1 MMGLAV
7 ERLQGGICLVKR
19 FKVTVD
25 GVPYQVEVEDVPGMV
40 PAAPPD
46 EPLAAAATA
55 APPPSAP
62 AAPTARPVAEGEQVA
77 APLPGVVLELRVVEG
92 DRVEAGEVL
101 LILEAM
107 KMENEVT
114 APVAGTVREVRVD
127 RGSAVNVGDVLVVLR
142 P

>member
-1 MMGLAV
+1 M
-7 ERLQGGICLVKR
+7 
-19 FKVTVD
+19 
-25 GVPYQVEVEDVPGMV
+25 
-40 PAAPPD
+40 
-46 EPLAAAATA
+46 
-55 APPPSAP
+55 
-62 AAPTARPVAEGEQVA
+62 A

>member
-1 MMGLAV
+1 MMGLAA
-7 ERLQGGICLVKR
+7 EGLRGGICLVKR

-25 GVPYQVEVEDVPGMV
+25 GVPYQVEVEDVPGTA

-62 AAPTARPVAEGEQVA
+62 AAAVRPVAEGEQVA
-77 APLPGVVLELRVVEG
+77 APLPGVVLELKAVEG